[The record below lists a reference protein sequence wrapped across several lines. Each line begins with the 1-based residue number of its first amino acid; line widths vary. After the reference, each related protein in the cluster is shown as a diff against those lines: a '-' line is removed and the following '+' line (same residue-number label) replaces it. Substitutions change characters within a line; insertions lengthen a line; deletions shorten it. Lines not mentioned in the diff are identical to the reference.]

1 MYWIKTLVGLNI
13 VHLNYIGNLLQIQFQ
28 KAFQKDFWKCVLIS
42 TELGCFR
49 KLFSKVSQKVFQTR
63 KGFRKSI
70 ELGLREPNKPSF
82 RTWKASVCGAFLQK
96 KTFSPRTTAVLQVL
110 IIFQLSLQLFLVL
123 SFFLIGLLRQWLS
136 SPLTPTLHLLPLSC
150 LIKQSPTSHDTTYNL
165 LFTQVFC

>member
-1 MYWIKTLVGLNI
+1 MGLNI

-82 RTWKASVCGAFLQK
+82 SLGQDLESISLRSIPTEEDLLSQDNCSLAGTHNFSVILTVISC
-96 KTFSPRTTAVLQVL
+96 S
-110 IIFQLSLQLFLVL
+110 LFL
-123 SFFLIGLLRQWLS
+123 SYWPPQAMIE
-136 SPLTPTLHLLPLSC
+136 
-150 LIKQSPTSHDTTYNL
+150 QSPHSHVTSTSSFLSD
-165 LFTQVFC
+165 